1 MVDKSNKNINFV
13 NNKVVL
19 RMENIFGN
27 RLASARKMAGISLQE
42 LSALLGE
49 GGVTR
54 QALNKYEQGK
64 MKPESK
70 VLTALAKALNIKVDY
85 FFTKPN
91 YEIKLED
98 VEYRKFLTKISKPQ
112 QASIEEKAKAAF
124 ERYFELEDILGKES
138 NTEYFKYS
146 PIVKDFEIAELAA
159 KELRKVWD
167 LGYDAIPDVVE
178 MLEDKG
184 YKVAEI
190 DAPEGFDGLKAKV
203 NNEPVIAL
211 NSNQKD
217 SSDIVRKRFTAL
229 HELAHHALKFPEEMK
244 EKEQEK
250 LCHAFASAVLY
261 PEDMARRELH
271 KDRFHFYEQE
281 LILLKERW
289 GISISAIFSR
299 AKQLE
304 LISEYVYKK
313 FHIGFKQRGYHKPGA
328 EPGRFLSKEKPMK
341 LERLIYLGLAKE
353 VLSINEAAYFA
364 GINSWELRKKMNRLV

>member
-1 MVDKSNKNINFV
+1 
-13 NNKVVL
+13 
-19 RMENIFGN
+19 MENIFGN
-27 RLASARKMAGISLQE
+27 RLASARKMAGVSLQE
-42 LSALLGE
+42 LSALLGDD
-49 GGVTR
+49 GVTR

-70 VLTALAKALNIKVDY
+70 ILIALAKALKVKVDY
-85 FFTKPN
+85 FFTQPN
-91 YEIKLED
+91 YEIKLKE

-124 ERYFELEDILGKES
+124 ERYFELEDILREDL
-138 NTEYFKYS
+138 TPEYFDFS
-146 PIVKDFEIAELAA
+146 SVVKDFKTAELAA
-159 KELRKVWD
+159 KELRKKWD

-184 YKVAEI
+184 YKVIEL

-211 NSNQKD
+211 NSNQNAVTD
-217 SSDIVRKRFTAL
+217 MVRKRFTAL
-229 HELAHHALKFPEEMK
+229 HELAHHALQFPEEMK

-261 PEDMARRELH
+261 PEDMARKELH

-281 LILLKERW
+281 LVLLKERW

-299 AKQLE
+299 AKQLG
-304 LISEYVYKK
+304 LISDYVYKK
-313 FHIGFKQRGYHKPGA
+313 FNIGFRKRGYHKPGM
-328 EPGRFLSKEKPMK
+328 EPGKYLSKEKPNR